1 MAERERGN
9 DGEPGG
15 RTGGDS
21 PLERPIALF
30 SPLFDL
36 VLWVGDRVS
45 RIVGPVDHEY
55 YPVRTGRA
63 EEEVVDREDPA
74 ESER

>member
-1 MAERERGN
+1 MAERESGNEGGKASEARGS
-9 DGEPGG
+9 
-15 RTGGDS
+15 S

-45 RIVGPVDHEY
+45 RIAGPVDHES
-55 YPVRTGRA
+55 YPGRPRKA
-63 EEEVVDREDPA
+63 EEEAVDREDP
-74 ESER
+74 EKSGR

>member
-1 MAERERGN
+1 MAGEETPN
-9 DGEPGG
+9 DPDEVA
-15 RTGGDS
+15 RTGRGS

-36 VLWVGDRVS
+36 VLSIGDRVS
-45 RIVGPVDHEY
+45 RIAGPVDHEY
-55 YPVRTGRA
+55 YPVRRSEPEG
-63 EEEVVDREDPA
+63 EGVPREDPA

>member
-9 DGEPGG
+9 ESGPGR
-15 RTGGDS
+15 RTNGDS

-45 RIVGPVDHEY
+45 RIAGPVDHEY
-55 YPVRTGRA
+55 YPVRTGKA
-63 EEEVVDREDPA
+63 EGEVVDQEDPA

>member
-9 DGEPGG
+9 GSGKGSQAGG
-15 RTGGDS
+15 NS

-45 RIVGPVDHEY
+45 RIAGPVDHEY
-55 YPVRTGRA
+55 YPVRTRNA

>member
-1 MAERERGN
+1 MAERESGN
-9 DGEPGG
+9 GSGKGSEAGG
-15 RTGGDS
+15 GS

-45 RIVGPVDHEY
+45 RIAGPVDHEY
-55 YPVRTGRA
+55 YPVRTQKA
-63 EEEVVDREDPA
+63 EEELVDREDP
-74 ESER
+74 EKSGR